1 MWAKLR
7 HTSVGKKSTVNLWY
21 GFLRV
26 FFQPLKI
33 ALKLSP
39 KAIFLFD
46 ILLFY
51 SIVKGMKKFLLLAG
65 ILSIVLLAGGI
76 IKRDTPFELWQ
87 AMDKKADTAFQN
99 HEIEEACRYWRI
111 AIKKKDNVKIY
122 NKLGISYLL
131 LKENEKAVDILEKGL
146 RIENSNLGLNYNLSL
161 AYYHSGD
168 NEKALGQLEKVL
180 ELNSSYPEAN
190 FLKGLC
196 LENIGKMGEAQQ
208 AYIEELNSN
217 PGSRRAWKKVKR
229 EL

>member
-1 MWAKLR
+1 
-7 HTSVGKKSTVNLWY
+7 
-21 GFLRV
+21 
-26 FFQPLKI
+26 
-33 ALKLSP
+33 
-39 KAIFLFD
+39 
-46 ILLFY
+46 
-51 SIVKGMKKFLLLAG
+51 MKKLFLLAG

-87 AMDKKADTAFQN
+87 AMDKKADTAFRN
-99 HEIEEACRYWRI
+99 HEIEQACRYWRI
-111 AIKKKDNVKIY
+111 AIKNKDNVKIY
-122 NKLGISYLL
+122 NKLAIAYLL

-146 RIENSNLGLNYNLSL
+146 RIEGSNLGLNYNLSL